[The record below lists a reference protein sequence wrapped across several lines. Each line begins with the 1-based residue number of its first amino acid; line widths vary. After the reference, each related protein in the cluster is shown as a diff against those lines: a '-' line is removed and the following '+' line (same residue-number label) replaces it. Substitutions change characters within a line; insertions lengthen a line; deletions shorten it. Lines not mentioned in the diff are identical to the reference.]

1 MGIADRWRRLVSR
14 ASGRRWLVGTREQAL
29 VTAREAMVRDQIEKR
44 GVHDPRVLAAMRRVE
59 RHLFVPPGWEP
70 EAYADRAIGMGDGQT
85 ISQPYIVAV
94 MTELLELAG
103 EERVLE
109 VGTGSGYQAAVLSQL
124 AKTVHTIELRSR
136 HLERVR
142 TLLSEQGC
150 ANVTCHAGD
159 GSSGLA
165 EFAPFDAI
173 LVSAAPSFVPS
184 KLNDQLAE
192 GGRLVI
198 PVGETRQELRVY
210 QKREGQ
216 IVERRLF
223 AVQFV
228 PLIRGPAREG

>member
-1 MGIADRWRRLVSR
+1 M
-14 ASGRRWLVGTREQAL
+14 LVGTREQAL
-29 VTAREAMVRDQIEKR
+29 ITAREAMVRDQIEQR
-44 GVHDPRVLAAMRRVE
+44 GVRDPRVLAAMRRVE
-59 RHLFVPPGWEP
+59 RHLYVPPGWEP
-70 EAYADRAIGMGDGQT
+70 EAYADRAIGMGEGQT

-94 MTELLELAG
+94 MTELLELRG

-142 TLLSEQGC
+142 TLLIEQGC

-173 LVSAAPSFVPS
+173 LVSAAPSFVPT
-184 KLNDQLAE
+184 KLQDQLAE

-223 AVQFV
+223 PVQFV